1 MYDIIAIIP
10 GGRPTWAPLRF
21 QPFAGEGDGCRA
33 GHVDVAV
40 LFVVF
45 DVQRAQ
51 VELDVDAAASEAVQE
66 GADGAGAGAG
76 TAGQGLS
83 GTPFPDAHAYM
94 SRVHELHEFGIGA
107 AGEPGVL
114 VLRGKAL

>member
-66 GADGAGAGAG
+66 GADGVILGCTEIELLISADD
-76 TAGQGLS
+76 S
-83 GTPFPDAHAYM
+83 PIPIFPTTRIHAEAVVDAA
-94 SRVHELHEFGIGA
+94 L
-107 AGEPGVL
+107 PG
-114 VLRGKAL
+114 

>member
-1 MYDIIAIIP
+1 MILLTSCSGNHTFPETGSPRASPYELRTAACECMYDIIAIIP

-51 VELDVDAAASEAVQE
+51 VELDVDAAAGEAVQ
-66 GADGAGAGAG
+66 
-76 TAGQGLS
+76 
-83 GTPFPDAHAYM
+83 
-94 SRVHELHEFGIGA
+94 
-107 AGEPGVL
+107 
-114 VLRGKAL
+114 

>member
-1 MYDIIAIIP
+1 MLFLT
-10 GGRPTWAPLRF
+10 TWAPLRF

-76 TAGQGLS
+76 TAGQGS
-83 GTPFPDAHAYM
+83 AGTAFP
-94 SRVHELHEFGIGA
+94 RVDFDGVVVDDLDEVHVGLARESLIGFKFRA
-107 AGEPGVL
+107 
-114 VLRGKAL
+114 